1 MLTRFMR
8 RYQVLQAV
16 CAASTICFTPLS
28 ALAQSQQATDHETV
42 MPVSA
47 ALCSDMKLHHV
58 LGSEPP
64 VGCDRL
70 NLVRFSYIG
79 FDKKL
84 RNDGSVVVMDAVATH
99 VARIFRVLRSRGFP
113 IAKAQLM
120 NQYDG
125 NDRASMD
132 DNNTSAFN
140 DRAVENDN
148 LISLHAYGLA
158 VDINPIQNPYLM
170 GADGVFNVHPR
181 AGMEYV
187 NRNENRPAK
196 ATRPGMV
203 EPIIDIFAEN
213 GFLIWGGYWDNPI
226 DYQHFQVGRAMA
238 ERLAGSTPTD
248 AALMFNGLIQRY
260 RHCFRGFSGSLASR
274 RVQCIMNADPTA
286 GP

>member
-1 MLTRFMR
+1 MLTRFIE
-8 RYQVLQAV
+8 RYEVWQAV
-16 CAASTICFTPLS
+16 CAACAIWFTPLI
-28 ALAQSQQATDHETV
+28 AAAQSETV

-70 NLVRFSYIG
+70 NLVRFSYVG

-84 RNDGSVVVMDAVATH
+84 HNDGNVVVMDAVATH
-99 VARIFRVLRSRGFP
+99 VATIFSVLLSRRFP

-125 NDRASMD
+125 NDHASMD

-140 DRAVENDN
+140 DRDIENGN

-158 VDINPIQNPYLM
+158 IDVNPIQNPYLT
-170 GADGVFNVHPR
+170 GSDSIFKVHPR

-187 NRNENRPAK
+187 NRNEDRPAK
-196 ATRPGMV
+196 TARPGMV
-203 EPIIDIFAEN
+203 EPIIDVFADN

-226 DYQHFQVGRAMA
+226 DYQHFQVGRGMA
-238 ERLAGSTPTD
+238 ERLAGATPTD
-248 AALMFNGLIQRY
+248 AASMFNGLIQRY
-260 RHCFRGFSGSLASR
+260 RKCFRGSSGSLASMR
-274 RVQCIMNADPTA
+274 AQCIIIADPIA